1 MKTKNQLINELNHLR
16 ITLKIIKRKGGE
28 VDDI

>member
-1 MKTKNQLINELNHLR
+1 MKTKNQLFNELNHLR
-16 ITLKIIKRKGGE
+16 ITLNIIKRKGGE